1 MTDTR
6 KDHSNLVGWLSI
18 ISGIL
23 LIPEIV
29 LAVALGFVS
38 FDIYAFVTPL
48 HVFNLAITTFV
59 LFMFRG
65 LLNNQFDFHRADIL
79 ITLLIILSVIFFI
92 MGILELATYTRE
104 LNSGAESL
112 LPIVDKVLYITFG
125 LLTIT
130 FGVVLLKLRDDLYG
144 LLRPYVFATI
154 GSGVCGATL
163 ILAPVGKLA
172 AAVAY
177 VTLGMIFLRAKRE
190 ADYL

>member
-1 MTDTR
+1 
-6 KDHSNLVGWLSI
+6 
-18 ISGIL
+18 
-23 LIPEIV
+23 
-29 LAVALGFVS
+29 
-38 FDIYAFVTPL
+38 
-48 HVFNLAITTFV
+48 
-59 LFMFRG
+59 
-65 LLNNQFDFHRADIL
+65 
-79 ITLLIILSVIFFI
+79 